1 MNTLSTQAHWD
12 SLVPAFPQLRRQ
24 FVGFDRVFD
33 LLNHN
38 FETNVQNFPPFNIEK
53 LDEENYEIQIALAG
67 FQEEDLNIEVKEGKL
82 TVEGNQEPDEKIE
95 FVHQGIAQRK
105 FRRTWSLADTVVVKG
120 AKLVDGILKISLEN
134 QIPEEKKPQTIKIKT
149 K

>member
-12 SLVPAFPQLRRQ
+12 SLVSAFPQIRRQ

-82 TVEGNQEPDEKIE
+82 TVECNQAPDEKIE

-134 QIPEEKKPQTIKIKT
+134 HIPEEMKPQTIKIKT

>member
-12 SLVPAFPQLRRQ
+12 SLVSAFPQIRRQ

-134 QIPEEKKPQTIKIKT
+134 QIPPEKKPQTIKIKT

>member
-1 MNTLSTQAHWD
+1 MNALSNPAHWD
-12 SLVPAFPQLRRQ
+12 NLVSAFPQIRRQ

>member
-12 SLVPAFPQLRRQ
+12 QLVNAFPQIRRQ

>member
-1 MNTLSTQAHWD
+1 MSHHKDHTVCKRCVLD
-12 SLVPAFPQLRRQ
+12 SSIS
-24 FVGFDRVFD
+24 DI
-33 LLNHN
+33 
-38 FETNVQNFPPFNIEK
+38 TFNSEGCSYCEEYLTRK
-53 LDEENYEIQIALAG
+53 ENYEIQIALAG

-95 FVHQGIAQRK
+95 FVHQGIDQRK

>member
-12 SLVPAFPQLRRQ
+12 SLVSAFPQIRRQ

-95 FVHQGIAQRK
+95 FVHQGIAQRN
-105 FRRTWSLADTVVVKG
+105 FIRTWSLADTVVVKG

>member
-12 SLVPAFPQLRRQ
+12 SLVSAFPQIRRQ

-38 FETNVQNFPPFNIEK
+38 FETNVKNFPPFNIEK